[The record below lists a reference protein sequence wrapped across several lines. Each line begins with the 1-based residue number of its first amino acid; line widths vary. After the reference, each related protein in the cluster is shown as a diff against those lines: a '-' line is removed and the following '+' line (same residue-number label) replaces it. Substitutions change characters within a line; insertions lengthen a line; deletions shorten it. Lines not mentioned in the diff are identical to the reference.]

1 MNQSHMEETIMHHS
15 IEPAQNPNL
24 SQFPASLPPPH
35 RLARRSFLRSLG
47 IGAALLTPG
56 TAILAETMGSKNSAK
71 DSKHPKHGHLTD
83 GDAAILRFLAAA
95 ELIEADMWQQYTE
108 LATGNAAYQQ
118 GILQLDSDMP
128 QYIADNTDDELSHH
142 TFLNAFLHANGAQGV
157 NLDAFRTL
165 PSSSAT
171 GAAHIG
177 RLTNLSHVNVDT
189 SWWLRYR
196 STQNPDLGATFPQ
209 FINITNFPT
218 IPATDLTPG
227 SDQIQAIANAAG
239 FHFAA
244 IEQGGTS
251 LYATMALQASS
262 LTVLQIIAGIGG
274 SEVVHFAVWHDKAG
288 NAPAVSVPGVT
299 FPDLGSFDGD
309 ESRQKNLIM
318 PEPCAF
324 IDPTLPACSVIRPGT
339 SAKSGAVA
347 ALKAFSDSN
356 IFSGQSAQFSS
367 LLQSL
372 AKAADAANREG
383 DED

>member
-1 MNQSHMEETIMHHS
+1 MEETVMHHP

-47 IGAALLTPG
+47 MGAALLAPG
-56 TAILAETMGSKNSAK
+56 ASILADAM
-71 DSKHPKHGHLTD
+71 DSKKTGDDKKKPKHGKLKE
-83 GDAAILRFLAAA
+83 GDAAILRFLTAA
-95 ELIEADMWQQYTE
+95 ELIEDDMWQQYTE
-108 LATGNAAYQQ
+108 LATGNPAYQDA
-118 GILQLDSDMP
+118 IEQLDEDMP

-142 TFLNAFLHANGAQGV
+142 TFLNAFLHANGADGV

-171 GAAHIG
+171 GAANIG

-189 SWWLRYR
+189 SWYLRYR

-209 FINITNFPT
+209 FINISNFPT
-218 IPATDLTPG
+218 IPGNDLPAG
-227 SDQIQAIANAAG
+227 DQLQAIANAAG

-274 SEVVHFAVWHDKAG
+274 AEVVHFAVWHDKAG

-299 FPDLGSFDGD
+299 FPDMGSFDGD
-309 ESRQKNLIM
+309 ESRQNNLIM

-324 IDPTLPACSVIRPGT
+324 IDSTLPACSVIRPGT
-339 SAKSGAVA
+339 PANSGAGA
-347 ALKAFSDSN
+347 ALRALTNSN
-356 IFSGQSAQFSS
+356 IFSGQSGQFLS

-372 AKAADAANREG
+372 AHDADGARREG
-383 DED
+383 GGH